1 MNKKSRGIGIWL
13 STFLLLMLMAVLM
26 FSSMRQTPV
35 TEKYSDV
42 LGYFQRQ
49 EVKEYTLD
57 LGTGELKM
65 TFQDDTTKDY
75 KVPNVVLFL
84 DDISSDKPD
93 GTKSFVRQY
102 NEAHPDAPMVYDHFP
117 IKQTPWWVSLLPT
130 LVLVGLLVFFYYM
143 MMKQA
148 RGGGTGGVMSF
159 GKAKPR
165 APEEGPKV
173 TFQDVAG
180 ADEEKEELVEIVE
193 FLKNPSKFNSLG
205 ARIPKGVLLMG
216 PPGTGKTLLA
226 KAVAGEAGVPFF
238 SISGSDFVEMF
249 VGVGASRVRDLF
261 EQAKKNAPSIVF
273 IDEIDAVGRHRGAGL
288 GGGHDEREQTL
299 NQLLVEMDGFGT
311 NTGVIIIAATNRR
324 DILDPALLR
333 PGRFDRQIA
342 VGYPDI
348 KGREAILRVHTKNKP
363 IAPDVNLH
371 TIAASTVG
379 FTGAD
384 LENLANEAAL
394 LAAKKNLRAIT
405 MTEIE
410 EATIKVIAGP
420 EKKSRVVTE
429 KDKKLTAYHEAGHAV
444 CTYYLPTQDPV
455 HQISIIPRGMAGG
468 YTLSLPGEDKSY
480 MTKREMNEE
489 IVTLLGGRVAEKLV
503 LEDIS
508 TGASNDIERA
518 TKVARNMIMRYGFS
532 EKLGPIVYGHDENE
546 IFLGRDFSS
555 TPSYSEN
562 VAAEID
568 AEIRE
573 IIDTAFERAVEI
585 LTEHMDQLH
594 QVAQYLFEHEKME
607 EDQFAAMME
616 GRPVPET
623 SGSSFYRA
631 APGRQ
636 PEPPKDTAP
645 KEEPAPGG
653 QAPPAEHPDN
663 SPFGEEWNHF

>member
-1 MNKKSRGIGIWL
+1 
-13 STFLLLMLMAVLM
+13 MLMAVLL
-26 FSSMRQTPV
+26 FSSMKQPAS

-42 LGYFQRQ
+42 LDYFQRL
-49 EVKEYTLD
+49 EVQSFVFD
-57 LGTGELKM
+57 LGTGDLEM
-65 TFQDDTTKDY
+65 TFTDGKTKAY
-75 KVPNVVLFL
+75 RVPNVNLFIN
-84 DDISSDKPD
+84 DVYAERYDGSDNYIQ
-93 GTKSFVRQY
+93 QY
-102 NEAHPDAPMVYDHFP
+102 NKANPDAPMQYDLLP
-117 IKQTPWWVSLLPT
+117 IKTTPWWVSLIPT
-130 LVLVGLLVFFYYM
+130 LVLVGLLVFFYFM

-148 RGGGTGGVMSF
+148 RGGGTSGVMGF

-165 APEEGPKV
+165 QPEEMPKV
-173 TFQDVAG
+173 TFNDVAG

-261 EQAKKNAPSIVF
+261 EQAKKNSPSIVF

-311 NTGVIIIAATNRR
+311 NSGVIVIAATNRR

-363 IAPDVNLH
+363 IGPDVNLK
-371 TIAASTVG
+371 TIAASTAG

-384 LENLANEAAL
+384 LENLTNEAAL
-394 LAAKKNLRAIT
+394 LAAKKNHKAIT
-405 MTEIE
+405 MVEIE

-420 EKKSRVVTE
+420 EKKSHVVTE
-429 KDKKLTAYHEAGHAV
+429 KDKKLTSYHEAGHAV

-455 HQISIIPRGMAGG
+455 HQISIVPRGMAGG
-468 YTLSLPGEDKSY
+468 YTLSLPGEDKTY
-480 MTKREMNEE
+480 VTKREMNED

-503 LEDIS
+503 LDDIS

-518 TKVARNMIMRYGFS
+518 TKVARNMVVRYGFS
-532 EKLGPIVYGHDENE
+532 EKLGPIVYGHDDNE
-546 IFLGRDFSS
+546 VFLGRDFSS
-555 TPSYSEN
+555 TPSYSET

-573 IIDTAFERAVEI
+573 IIDTAYERAVDI
-585 LTEHMDQLH
+585 LTEHMGQLH
-594 QVAQYLFEHEKME
+594 EIAKYLFENEKMDEKTFADMMAGKNTVNLEKSADSTEQDSAQTAVSVE
-607 EDQFAAMME
+607 EAADE
-616 GRPVPET
+616 
-623 SGSSFYRA
+623 A
-631 APGRQ
+631 
-636 PEPPKDTAP
+636 
-645 KEEPAPGG
+645 G
-653 QAPPAEHPDN
+653 QDPTV
-663 SPFGEEWNHF
+663 

>member
-1 MNKKSRGIGIWL
+1 MNKKTKGVGIWL
-13 STFLLLMLMAVLM
+13 SMFLLLMLMAVLL
-26 FSSMRQTPV
+26 FSSMKQPAS

-42 LGYFQRQ
+42 LDYFQRL
-49 EVKEYTLD
+49 EVQSFVFD
-57 LGTGELKM
+57 LGTGDLEM
-65 TFQDDTTKDY
+65 TFTDGKTKAY
-75 KVPNVVLFL
+75 RVPNVNLFIN
-84 DDISSDKPD
+84 DVYAERYDGSDNYIQ
-93 GTKSFVRQY
+93 QY
-102 NEAHPDAPMVYDHFP
+102 NKANPDAPMQYDLLP
-117 IKQTPWWVSLLPT
+117 IKTTPWWVSLIPT
-130 LVLVGLLVFFYYM
+130 LVLVGLLVFFYFM

-148 RGGGTGGVMSF
+148 RGGGTSGVMGF

-165 APEEGPKV
+165 QPEEMPKV
-173 TFQDVAG
+173 TFNDVAG

-261 EQAKKNAPSIVF
+261 EQAKKNSPSIVF

-311 NTGVIIIAATNRR
+311 NSGVIVIAATNRR

-363 IAPDVNLH
+363 IGPDVNLK
-371 TIAASTVG
+371 TIAASTAG

-384 LENLANEAAL
+384 LENLTNEAAL
-394 LAAKKNLRAIT
+394 LAAKKNHKAIT
-405 MTEIE
+405 MVEIE

-420 EKKSRVVTE
+420 EKKSHVVTE
-429 KDKKLTAYHEAGHAV
+429 KDKKLTSYHEAGHAV

-455 HQISIIPRGMAGG
+455 HQISIVPRGMAGG
-468 YTLSLPGEDKSY
+468 YTLSLPGEDKTY
-480 MTKREMNEE
+480 VTKREMNED

-503 LEDIS
+503 LDDIS

-518 TKVARNMIMRYGFS
+518 TKVARNMVVRYGFS
-532 EKLGPIVYGHDENE
+532 EKLGPIVYGHDDNE
-546 IFLGRDFSS
+546 VFLGRDFSS
-555 TPSYSEN
+555 TPSYSET

-573 IIDTAFERAVEI
+573 IIDTAYERAVDI
-585 LTEHMDQLH
+585 LTEHMGQLH
-594 QVAQYLFEHEKME
+594 EIAKYLFENEKMDEKTFADMMAGKNTVNLEKSADSTEQDSAQTAVSVE
-607 EDQFAAMME
+607 EAADE
-616 GRPVPET
+616 
-623 SGSSFYRA
+623 A
-631 APGRQ
+631 
-636 PEPPKDTAP
+636 
-645 KEEPAPGG
+645 G
-653 QAPPAEHPDN
+653 QDPTV
-663 SPFGEEWNHF
+663 

>member
-480 MTKREMNEE
+480 LTKREMNEE